1 LAANP
6 LKVADEELPVM
17 VVFPTDSV
25 TVHEVVGNPLNAT
38 LPVAVVQV
46 GCVIAPTVG
55 ALGVVG
61 WAFNTALTEAED
73 VQVPLLT
80 VKV

>member
-1 LAANP
+1 
-6 LKVADEELPVM
+6 M
-17 VVFPTDSV
+17 VVLPTDSV
-25 TVHEVVGNPLNAT
+25 TVHEVVGKPLNAM

-46 GCVIAPTVG
+46 GCVIVPTVG
-55 ALGVVG
+55 VAGTVG
-61 WAFNTALTEAED
+61 AELTTALADARD